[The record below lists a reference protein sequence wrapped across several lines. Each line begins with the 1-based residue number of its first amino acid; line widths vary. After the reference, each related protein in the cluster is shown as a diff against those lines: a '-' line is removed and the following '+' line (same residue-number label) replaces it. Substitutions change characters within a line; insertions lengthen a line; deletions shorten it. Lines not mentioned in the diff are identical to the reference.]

1 MKQLNAFINEKLI
14 IHKDIDYEIYKPN
27 DKDELID
34 ILKERWESK
43 EQIKQGAYALD
54 VSRIDVS
61 KLTDIGHIF
70 DFLDTYE
77 KISIKELHGIDEWDV
92 HNIENMSG
100 LFANLGIK
108 SIDVS
113 NWDVREL
120 RFAMSMFSDCLGLKE
135 VIGLE
140 KWKTSNL
147 QVITFMFN
155 ECRNLEKVDISTWDT
170 QNVHVAL
177 GMFNECRSLKTV
189 GDIADW
195 NLKKMQSVEQMFY
208 NCKKLKLDIRKWKLT
223 YLSTHISHY
232 SINSFADFVKID

>member
-1 MKQLNAFINEKLI
+1 MKQLKVFINEKLI

-43 EQIKQGAYALD
+43 EQISQGAYALD
-54 VSRIDVS
+54 VSRIDTS

-70 DFLDTYE
+70 DFLDKYE

-92 HNIENMSG
+92 HNIEDMSA
-100 LFANLGIK
+100 LFANLGIN

-113 NWDVREL
+113 NWDVRKL
-120 RFAMSMFSDCLGLKE
+120 HYAGMMFSDCLGLKE

-147 QVITFMFN
+147 EVLTYMFN

-170 QNVHVAL
+170 KNVQIAL
-177 GMFNECRSLKTV
+177 GMFHECRSLTTV
-189 GDIADW
+189 GDISDW
-195 NLKKMQSVEQMFY
+195 NLKNMETVDQMFY
-208 NCKKLKLDIRKWKLT
+208 NCKRLKLDIRKWKLT
-223 YLSTHISHY
+223 YLGTHISHY
-232 SINSFADFVKID
+232 SIDAFASFVKID